1 MREDTIPHLLWRNV
15 KRSSDR
21 VALRQKDFGVWQEIS
36 WNEYG
41 RHVRHFCLGLL
52 SLGLKRGEH
61 VSIFG
66 ENNPEWLY
74 ADLATQSAGAVSVG
88 VYPTNPPK
96 EAKYVIG
103 HSESVFVVCDD
114 QEQVDKVLEQKADL
128 PALRKVIVI
137 DMKGLRRYKGPLIL
151 SFEEVEQLGRELDQ
165 KDSGL
170 YGQLLFNL
178 RPEEVALMVYTSG
191 TTGPPK
197 GAMIS
202 HANVLN
208 MLKAMTQVLPQ
219 YETDETVSYLP
230 LCHVAER
237 MMSVFVPLYVG
248 STVNFAESL
257 ETVQMAMRE
266 ILPTVFLGVPRIW
279 EKMLSGVIIRMKDAS
294 WLKRKIF
301 EGFFQVGQ
309 RVTRLNLDKKPAPLG
324 LCLLH
329 GLGDLFLYRALKLEL
344 GLLRTRVVLSGAA
357 PISPEVLKFF
367 HSVGIPVLEGY
378 GMTEQT
384 GVACANRPDDVRLGT
399 VGKPLPGVEIQLA
412 EDGEILIRCPHNFVG
427 YYRDPEA
434 TARILEGGWLHSGDV
449 GEWDSAG
456 SLKITDRKKEIII
469 TSGGK
474 NIAPSEIENRLKV
487 SPYITQAIVIGDRR
501 KYLTALIQI
510 DYENVGKWAQER
522 NIPYT
527 TFKSLA
533 QNPQVYELIR
543 REVEEANRDFS
554 SVETVKKLTLLE
566 KELDHDDDELT
577 ATLKVR
583 RKAINER
590 FGHLIEAM
598 YKG

>member
-1 MREDTIPHLLWRNV
+1 VREDTIPHLLWRNV

>member
-1 MREDTIPHLLWRNV
+1 VREDTIPHLLWRNV
-15 KRSSDR
+15 ERYGQR

-36 WNEYG
+36 WEEYG
-41 RHVRHFCLGLL
+41 RHVRQFCLGLI

-74 ADLATQSAGAVSVG
+74 ADLATQSAGAVAVG
-88 VYPTNPPK
+88 VYPTNPAK

-103 HSESVFVVCDD
+103 HSQSVLVVCDD
-114 QEQVDKVLEQKADL
+114 QEQVDKVLEVKADL
-128 PALRKVIVI
+128 PALRKIIVI
-137 DMKGLRRYKGPLIL
+137 DMKGLRQYRDPLIL
-151 SFEEVEQLGRELDQ
+151 SFEEVERRGRELDQ
-165 KDSGL
+165 KDPEL
-170 YGQLLFNL
+170 YGRLLGDL
-178 RPEEVALMVYTSG
+178 QPEDVALMVYTSG

-202 HANVLN
+202 HSNVLN
-208 MLKAMTQVLPQ
+208 MLKALTQVLPQ
-219 YETDETVSYLP
+219 YEDDETVSYLP

-248 STVNFAESL
+248 STVNFSESL
-257 ETVQMAMRE
+257 ETVQLAMRE
-266 ILPTVFLGVPRIW
+266 ILPTIFLGVPRIW

-301 EGFFQVGQ
+301 EGFFRVGQ
-309 RVTRLNLDKKPAPLG
+309 QVTRLSLDKKPVPLG
-324 LCLLH
+324 LHLLH

-344 GLLRTRVVLSGAA
+344 GLLRARVILSGAA
-357 PISPEVLKFF
+357 PISPEVLRYF

-384 GVACANRPDDVRLGT
+384 GVACVNWPDNVRLGT

-434 TARILEGGWLHSGDV
+434 TARILEGGWLHTGDV
-449 GEWDSAG
+449 GEWDAAG

-501 KYLTALIQI
+501 KYLTALVQI

-522 NIPYT
+522 NIAYT

-543 REVEEANRDFS
+543 REVEEANKDFS
-554 SVETVKKLTLLE
+554 SVETIKRFTLLD

-583 RKAINER
+583 RKAIHER
-590 FGHLIEAM
+590 FGPLIEAM

>member
-1 MREDTIPHLLWRNV
+1 
-15 KRSSDR
+15 
-21 VALRQKDFGVWQEIS
+21 
-36 WNEYG
+36 
-41 RHVRHFCLGLL
+41 
-52 SLGLKRGEH
+52 
-61 VSIFG
+61 
-66 ENNPEWLY
+66 
-74 ADLATQSAGAVSVG
+74 
-88 VYPTNPPK
+88 
-96 EAKYVIG
+96 
-103 HSESVFVVCDD
+103 
-114 QEQVDKVLEQKADL
+114 
-128 PALRKVIVI
+128 
-137 DMKGLRRYKGPLIL
+137 
-151 SFEEVEQLGRELDQ
+151 
-165 KDSGL
+165 
-170 YGQLLFNL
+170 
-178 RPEEVALMVYTSG
+178 
-191 TTGPPK
+191 
-197 GAMIS
+197 
-202 HANVLN
+202 
-208 MLKAMTQVLPQ
+208 
-219 YETDETVSYLP
+219 
-230 LCHVAER
+230 

>member
-15 KRSSDR
+15 ERYGQR

-36 WNEYG
+36 WEEYG
-41 RHVRHFCLGLL
+41 LHVRHFCLGLI

-74 ADLATQSAGAVSVG
+74 ADLATQSAGAVAVG

-103 HSESVFVVCDD
+103 HSQSVFVVCDD
-114 QEQVDKVLEQKADL
+114 QEQVDKVLEVKADL
-128 PALRKVIVI
+128 PAVRKIIVI
-137 DMKGLRRYKGPLIL
+137 DMKGMRRYRDPLIL
-151 SFEEVEQLGRELDQ
+151 SFEEVERLGRELDQ
-165 KDSGL
+165 KDPEL
-170 YGQLLFNL
+170 YGRLLTDL
-178 RPEEVALMVYTSG
+178 RPEDVALMVYTSG

-202 HANVLN
+202 HSNVLN
-208 MLKAMTQVLPQ
+208 MLQALTQVLPE
-219 YETDETVSYLP
+219 YEDDETVSYLP

-257 ETVQMAMRE
+257 ETVQPAMRE
-266 ILPTVFLGVPRIW
+266 IQPTIFLGVPRIW

-301 EGFFQVGQ
+301 ESFFQIGQ
-309 RVTRLNLDKKPAPLG
+309 RVTLLRLGKKPVPLG
-324 LCLLH
+324 LRLLQ

-344 GLLRTRVVLSGAA
+344 GLLRARVILSGAA
-357 PISPEVLKFF
+357 PISPEVLRYF

-384 GVACANRPDDVRLGT
+384 GVACVNWPDDVRLGT

-434 TARILEGGWLHSGDV
+434 TARILEGGWLHTGDV
-449 GEWDSAG
+449 GGWDSAG

-487 SPYITQAIVIGDRR
+487 SPYVTQAIVIGDRR

-533 QNPQVYELIR
+533 QNAQVYDLIR
-543 REVEEANRDFS
+543 REVEEANKDFS
-554 SVETVKKLTLLE
+554 SVETVKKFTLLD

-583 RKAINER
+583 RKAIHER

>member
-1 MREDTIPHLLWRNV
+1 VREDTIPHLLWRNV
-15 KRSSDR
+15 ERYGKR

-36 WNEYG
+36 WKEYG
-41 RHVRHFCLGLL
+41 LHVRNFCLGLI

-74 ADLATQSAGAVSVG
+74 ADLATQSAGAVAVG
-88 VYPTNPPK
+88 VYPTNPAK

-103 HSESVFVVCDD
+103 HSQSVLVVCDD
-114 QEQVDKVLEQKADL
+114 QEQVDKVLEVKADL
-128 PALRKVIVI
+128 PALRKIIVI
-137 DMKGLRRYKGPLIL
+137 DMKGLRRYRDPLIL
-151 SFEEVEQLGRELDQ
+151 SFEGVERLGRELDQ
-165 KDSGL
+165 KDPEL
-170 YGQLLFNL
+170 YGRLLRDL
-178 RPEEVALMVYTSG
+178 QPEDVALMVYTSG

-202 HANVLN
+202 HTNVLN
-208 MLKAMTQVLPQ
+208 MLKALTQVLPQ
-219 YETDETVSYLP
+219 YEDDETVSYLP

-237 MMSVFVPLYVG
+237 MMSVFVPLYVS

-257 ETVQMAMRE
+257 ETVQLAMRE
-266 ILPTVFLGVPRIW
+266 ILPTIFLGVPRIW

-301 EGFFQVGQ
+301 EGFFQIGQ
-309 RVTRLNLDKKPAPLG
+309 RVTRLRLDKKPVSLG
-324 LCLLH
+324 LRLLH

-344 GLLRTRVVLSGAA
+344 GLLRARVILSGAA
-357 PISPEVLKFF
+357 PISPEVLRYF

-384 GVACANRPDDVRLGT
+384 GVACVNWPDNVRLGS

-434 TARILEGGWLHSGDV
+434 TARILEGGWLHTGDV
-449 GEWDSAG
+449 GEWDAAG

-522 NIPYT
+522 NIAYT

-543 REVEEANRDFS
+543 REVEEANKDFS
-554 SVETVKKLTLLE
+554 SVETIKRFTLLD

-583 RKAINER
+583 RKAIHER
-590 FGHLIEAM
+590 FGPLIEAM

>member
-1 MREDTIPHLLWRNV
+1 MRDDTIPHLLWRNV

-137 DMKGLRRYKGPLIL
+137 DMKGLRRYRDPSIL
-151 SFEEVEQLGRELDQ
+151 SFAEVEKMGREKDQ
-165 KDSGL
+165 KDPGL
-170 YGQLLFNL
+170 YGKLLMDL
-178 RPEEVALMVYTSG
+178 GPEDVALMVYTSG

-309 RVTRLNLDKKPAPLG
+309 RVTRLNLNRKPAPLG
-324 LCLLH
+324 LRLLH

-434 TARILEGGWLHSGDV
+434 TARILEGGWLHTGDV

-527 TFKSLA
+527 TFKSMA

-543 REVEEANRDFS
+543 QEVEEANRDFA
-554 SVETVKKLTLLE
+554 SVEMVKKFTLLD

>member
-1 MREDTIPHLLWRNV
+1 VREDTIPHLLWRNV
-15 KRSSDR
+15 ERYGKR

-36 WNEYG
+36 WEEFG
-41 RHVRHFCLGLL
+41 LHVRHFCLGLI

-74 ADLATQSAGAVSVG
+74 ADLATQSAGAVAVG

-103 HSESVFVVCDD
+103 HSQSVFVVCDD
-114 QEQVDKVLEQKADL
+114 QEQVDKVLEVKADL
-128 PALRKVIVI
+128 PTLRKIIVI
-137 DMKGLRRYKGPLIL
+137 DMKGLRRYRDPLIL
-151 SFEEVEQLGRELDQ
+151 SFEEVERLGRELDQ
-165 KDSGL
+165 KDPEL
-170 YGQLLFNL
+170 YGRLLRDL
-178 RPEEVALMVYTSG
+178 QPEDVALMVYTSG

-202 HANVLN
+202 HTNVLN
-208 MLKAMTQVLPQ
+208 MLQALIQVLPQ
-219 YETDETVSYLP
+219 DEDDETVSYLP

-257 ETVQMAMRE
+257 ETVQLAMRE
-266 ILPTVFLGVPRIW
+266 ILPTIFLGVPRIW

-301 EGFFQVGQ
+301 EGFFRVGQ
-309 RVTRLNLDKKPAPLG
+309 QVTRLNLDKKPVPLG
-324 LCLLH
+324 LRLLH

-344 GLLRTRVVLSGAA
+344 GLLRARVILSGAA
-357 PISPEVLKFF
+357 PISPEVLRYF

-384 GVACANRPDDVRLGT
+384 GVACVNWPDNVRLGS

-434 TARILEGGWLHSGDV
+434 TARILEGGWLHTGDV

-510 DYENVGKWAQER
+510 DYENAGKWAQER

-533 QNPQVYELIR
+533 QNPQIYELIR
-543 REVEEANRDFS
+543 REVEEANKDFS
-554 SVETVKKLTLLE
+554 SVETVKKFTLLD

-583 RKAINER
+583 RKAIHER
-590 FGHLIEAM
+590 FGPLIEAM

>member
-1 MREDTIPHLLWRNV
+1 V